1 MFAFGVNAD
10 TRDPAAKIEKSV
22 TAITVCRSALSY
34 ILNIEVLLPMEAE
47 MHKHSIFERLIFVID
62 TYASRRMQEV
72 YRDIVLVKSAFAA
85 DR

>member
-1 MFAFGVNAD
+1 
-10 TRDPAAKIEKSV
+10 
-22 TAITVCRSALSY
+22 
-34 ILNIEVLLPMEAE
+34 